1 MAERK
6 NLSSSKKSTSS
17 GGAKRQPAS
26 RSTSSSKRK
35 VASPSRTSAK
45 ASRSRRPSAS
55 KKTAPKVYIPASKI
69 LLFCACIVLFCT
81 ILLIIAQTLGS
92 KKELSKVQ
100 SDARSEWVQVSPD
113 KATSDKGKKEQ
124 NSKNKPEKSSKG
136 KDKKAEKPQDKSK
149 DTSKESKQAAS
160 YQQSKNQSQSQNKVP
175 GQSQSQSH
183 GQSSVQNNGQKNAA
197 GQTQQPSLQV
207 KEEKI
212 AMASSVSSSIL
223 PDSGL
228 QPSEMNSS
236 SDYSFIPQAENSP
249 CLVFLFDDGGHNMN
263 QLEAF
268 VTLPFPVTIAV
279 LPKLSH
285 SAQAGERVRK
295 SGNELILHQPMQAV
309 DLKVN
314 PGAGAIGPDMSEDD
328 IRAILFENILEVGP
342 VTGFNNHEGSLIT
355 ADAEKMSWIMKFASD
370 EGLYFLDSR
379 TNSQTK
385 VPYVAQA
392 LGYSYYQRNIFLDNS
407 KDRTAILAEI
417 EKGLKFANRAGSVVM
432 IGHVWSADI
441 LPGILTEIY
450 PELKRKGYRFA
461 TVSQMSPNGVK

>member
-1 MAERK
+1 M
-6 NLSSSKKSTSS
+6 
-17 GGAKRQPAS
+17 
-26 RSTSSSKRK
+26 
-35 VASPSRTSAK
+35 
-45 ASRSRRPSAS
+45 
-55 KKTAPKVYIPASKI
+55 
-69 LLFCACIVLFCT
+69 LLLCGCIVVFCT

-113 KATSDKGKKEQ
+113 KATSDKEKKEQ
-124 NSKNKPEKSSKG
+124 NSKNKPEKSSKE

-160 YQQSKNQSQSQNKVP
+160 YQQSKNQSQRQTASQSQNKVP
-175 GQSQSQSH
+175 EQSQSQI
-183 GQSSVQNNGQKNAA
+183 QSQVQSNLQNNAQKNAA
-197 GQTQQPSLQV
+197 GQTQQPSL
-207 KEEKI
+207 KGEKI

-228 QPSEMNSS
+228 QPSETNSS

-314 PGAGAIGPDMSEDD
+314 PGAGAIGPDMTEDD
-328 IRAILFENILEVGP
+328 IRAVLFENILEVGP
-342 VTGFNNHEGSLIT
+342 VTGLNNHEGSLIT

-407 KDRTAILAEI
+407 KDRAAILAEI

>member
-1 MAERK
+1 MIVFVGL
-6 NLSSSKKSTSS
+6 NGS
-17 GGAKRQPAS
+17 GKRQLQ
-26 RSTSSSKRK
+26 RSK
-35 VASPSRTSAK
+35 
-45 ASRSRRPSAS
+45 
-55 KKTAPKVYIPASKI
+55 
-69 LLFCACIVLFCT
+69 
-81 ILLIIAQTLGS
+81 
-92 KKELSKVQ
+92 
-100 SDARSEWVQVSPD
+100 
-113 KATSDKGKKEQ
+113 
-124 NSKNKPEKSSKG
+124 
-136 KDKKAEKPQDKSK
+136 
-149 DTSKESKQAAS
+149 
-160 YQQSKNQSQSQNKVP
+160 
-175 GQSQSQSH
+175 
-183 GQSSVQNNGQKNAA
+183 
-197 GQTQQPSLQV
+197 LQ
-207 KEEKI
+207 
-212 AMASSVSSSIL
+212 
-223 PDSGL
+223 
-228 QPSEMNSS
+228 
-236 SDYSFIPQAENSP
+236 
-249 CLVFLFDDGGHNMN
+249 
-263 QLEAF
+263 
-268 VTLPFPVTIAV
+268 AV

-314 PGAGAIGPDMSEDD
+314 PGAGAIGPNMSEDD

-407 KDRTAILAEI
+407 KDRAAILAEI

>member
-1 MAERK
+1 M
-6 NLSSSKKSTSS
+6 
-17 GGAKRQPAS
+17 
-26 RSTSSSKRK
+26 
-35 VASPSRTSAK
+35 
-45 ASRSRRPSAS
+45 
-55 KKTAPKVYIPASKI
+55 
-69 LLFCACIVLFCT
+69 
-81 ILLIIAQTLGS
+81 GS

-113 KATSDKGKKEQ
+113 KATSDKEKKEQ
-124 NSKNKPEKSSKG
+124 NSKNKPEKSSKE

-160 YQQSKNQSQSQNKVP
+160 YQQSKNQSQI
-175 GQSQSQSH
+175 QSQVQSNL
-183 GQSSVQNNGQKNAA
+183 QNNAQKNAA
-197 GQTQQPSLQV
+197 GQTQQPSL
-207 KEEKI
+207 KGEKI

-228 QPSEMNSS
+228 QPSETNSS

-249 CLVFLFDDGGHNMN
+249 SLVFLFDDGGHNMN

-314 PGAGAIGPDMSEDD
+314 PGAGAIGPNMSEDD

-407 KDRTAILAEI
+407 KDRAAILAEI

-461 TVSQMSPNGVK
+461 TVSQMSPNVVK